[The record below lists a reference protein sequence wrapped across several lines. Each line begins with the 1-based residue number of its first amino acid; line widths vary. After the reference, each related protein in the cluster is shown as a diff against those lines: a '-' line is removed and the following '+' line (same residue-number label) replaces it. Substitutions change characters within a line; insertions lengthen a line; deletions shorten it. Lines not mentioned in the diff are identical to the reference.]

1 MAGRLSVCGMALEP
15 LVPITGDSPDP
26 ERRDMQRRLSLSTV
40 LAVPLLVMGMV
51 DITFPGAVW
60 AQLALAT
67 PVVLWGG
74 APFFKRG
81 WQSLKNQRLNM
92 FSLIALGTGIA
103 YVYSLTGA
111 VFPDIFPVQ
120 FRTMDGGVPLY
131 FEAAAVIVALVLLGQ
146 VLELRARALTGGAIR
161 ALLGLAPR
169 TARRVADDGNEA
181 DVALGA
187 VAVGDRLRVRP
198 GEKLPVD
205 GPVVDGG
212 SAVNDRC

>member
-1 MAGRLSVCGMALEP
+1 
-15 LVPITGDSPDP
+15 
-26 ERRDMQRRLSLSTV
+26 
-40 LAVPLLVMGMV
+40 
-51 DITFPGAVW
+51 
-60 AQLALAT
+60 
-67 PVVLWGG
+67 
-74 APFFKRG
+74 G

-169 TARRVADDGNEA
+169 TARLVTPAGGERDI
-181 DVALGA
+181 A
-187 VAVGDRLRVRP
+187 VAEIQVGDRLRARP
-198 GEKLPVD
+198 GETVAVD
-205 GPVVDGG
+205 GVVIEGQ
-212 SAVNDRC
+212 SAVD